1 MCVCVHEVC
10 VSVHLCIYKCKGERG
25 GAALVLEKT
34 TADPTPWAEFPSLDS
49 SVGVSKLRMLGDTQP
64 TTSGISQFSG
74 VTGSQPPRNSQEGEE
89 HGRLSIVSWGEVVLT
104 SESCNK
110 AGRRPLHVSCVP
122 DEGSHGPRLGWK
134 SVSVI
139 SLKDSLHQDR

>member
-1 MCVCVHEVC
+1 MGR
-10 VSVHLCIYKCKGERG
+10 IPK
-25 GAALVLEKT
+25 
-34 TADPTPWAEFPSLDS
+34 PDS

-64 TTSGISQFSG
+64 
-74 VTGSQPPRNSQEGEE
+74 RNSQEGEE
-89 HGRLSIVSWGEVVLT
+89 RGGLSSVSWGEVIST

-110 AGRRPLHVSCVP
+110 PGRRPLHVSCVP
-122 DEGSHGPRLGWK
+122 DEGSHAGPRLGWK

>member
-1 MCVCVHEVC
+1 M
-10 VSVHLCIYKCKGERG
+10 G
-25 GAALVLEKT
+25 GIPK
-34 TADPTPWAEFPSLDS
+34 PDS
-49 SVGVSKLRMLGDTQP
+49 TVGVSKLRMLGDTQP
-64 TTSGISQFSG
+64 TNSGISQFGRVSR
-74 VTGSQPPRNSQEGEE
+74 SQPPRNSQEGEE
-89 HGRLSIVSWGEVVLT
+89 HGRLSSVSWGEVVST

-122 DEGSHGPRLGWK
+122 DEGSHAGPRLGWK